1 MFGIERLEFNSDRLV
16 GFGIESQ
23 VDFSKRARINFV
35 IEFKSLP
42 DEHFNN

>member
-1 MFGIERLEFNSDRLV
+1 MFSIEGLELNSDSLV

-42 DEHFNN
+42 DEHFDN